1 MAYAADTNED
11 MYSNLDE
18 ISAPEP
24 VQNLDDSHDTSGSVS
39 NTMTREDDD
48 GYENLDELA
57 DPAPDQNPEERGT
70 YRHSNLEDERE
81 GQHNS
86 SGDRSA
92 LNSTK
97 SNQSS
102 SSTLG
107 QSTPT
112 TSRWFTEF
120 TVWSYLVLFSILGTL
135 ARLGLQALTRYPGAP
150 VPNTELWA
158 NVGGS
163 FVMGYIREDRLL
175 FRKHWANAN
184 TSHESS
190 STREKHSAD
199 QDQGKTVE
207 SFMAAKATVPAYI
220 GVTVGFCGS
229 FTSFS
234 SFIRDVFLALS
245 NDLNTAS
252 ISTMAVTSVPKGRS
266 DGYSV
271 MAVLGVLI
279 MEISLSL
286 GALSFGAHMAT
297 FLHPF
302 AGAASS
308 IDLEK
313 HLDGLAIVF
322 GWGSWIGA
330 IIMAILPPDRFGSSV
345 ETWRGQVLFALVFAP
360 LGCFARFRLSL
371 WLNGRFKSFPLGT
384 FVANAFGTL
393 ILGLCYDLQHVALPD
408 AGGLAGGGLTGCQ
421 VLQGIQDG
429 FCGCLTTVS
438 TWGLELKGLRRSHAY
453 FYGTTSVVVS
463 LLTLVVVMGTVR
475 WTIGFAAPAC
485 KI

>member
-1 MAYAADTNED
+1 
-11 MYSNLDE
+11 
-18 ISAPEP
+18 
-24 VQNLDDSHDTSGSVS
+24 
-39 NTMTREDDD
+39 
-48 GYENLDELA
+48 
-57 DPAPDQNPEERGT
+57 
-70 YRHSNLEDERE
+70 
-81 GQHNS
+81 
-86 SGDRSA
+86 
-92 LNSTK
+92 
-97 SNQSS
+97 
-102 SSTLG
+102 
-107 QSTPT
+107 
-112 TSRWFTEF
+112 
-120 TVWSYLVLFSILGTL
+120 
-135 ARLGLQALTRYPGAP
+135 
-150 VPNTELWA
+150 
-158 NVGGS
+158 
-163 FVMGYIREDRLL
+163 
-175 FRKHWANAN
+175 
-184 TSHESS
+184 
-190 STREKHSAD
+190 
-199 QDQGKTVE
+199 
-207 SFMAAKATVPAYI
+207 
-220 GVTVGFCGS
+220 
-229 FTSFS
+229 
-234 SFIRDVFLALS
+234 
-245 NDLNTAS
+245 
-252 ISTMAVTSVPKGRS
+252 
-266 DGYSV
+266 
-271 MAVLGVLI
+271 

-438 TWGLELKGLRRSHAY
+438 TWSLELKGLRRSHAY
-453 FYGTTSVVVS
+453 FYGTISVVVS

-475 WTIGFAAPAC
+475 WTIGFAAPTC

>member
-1 MAYAADTNED
+1 

-24 VQNLDDSHDTSGSVS
+24 VQNPDDSSDTANEARTSQ
-39 NTMTREDDD
+39 TTHQRDA

-57 DPAPDQNPEERGT
+57 DPAPDQNPEEDRN

-81 GQHNS
+81 KEEYENSNGQS
-86 SGDRSA
+86 SGTDIPTGSE
-92 LNSTK
+92 
-97 SNQSS
+97 QSIAES
-102 SSTLG
+102 LAGEKVIASE
-107 QSTPT
+107 
-112 TSRWFTEF
+112 RFVRF

-135 ARLGLQALTRYPGAP
+135 ARLGLQGLTRYPGAP
-150 VPNTELWA
+150 IPNTELWA

-163 FVMGYIREDRLL
+163 FVMGFIREDRLL
-175 FRKHWANAN
+175 FRKHWASAN
-184 TSHESS
+184 TPRESRGAL
-190 STREKHSAD
+190 REKKKSMGSD
-199 QDQGKTVE
+199 QQGITE
-207 SFMAAKATVPAYI
+207 SFMAAKATIPAYV

-252 ISTMAVTSVPKGRS
+252 ISSMTMTSVPRVRS

-279 MEISLSL
+279 VEITVSL
-286 GALSFGAHMAT
+286 GALSCGAHMAT

-302 AGAASS
+302 ADSASS

-322 GWGSWIGA
+322 GWGAWIGA
-330 IIMAILPPDRFGSSV
+330 NIMAVLPPDRSNSSK
-345 ETWRGQVLFALVFAP
+345 ETWRSQVLFALVFAP
-360 LGCFARFRLSL
+360 AGCFVRFWLSL
-371 WLNGRFKSFPLGT
+371 WLNGKNKSFPLGT
-384 FVANAFGTL
+384 FMANTMGTL
-393 ILGLCYDLQHVALPD
+393 VLGMCYALQHITLPSSSRSV
-408 AGGLAGGGLTGCQ
+408 GGGLVGCA

-438 TWGLELKGLRRSHAY
+438 TWVLELKGLRRSHAY
-453 FYGTTSVVVS
+453 RYGIGSVGMS
-463 LLTLVVVMGTVR
+463 LCLLVVIMGTVK
-475 WTIGFAAPAC
+475 WTIGFSAPAC